1 MSAFFFTSLQG
12 RDSVF
17 GHDSFTHFYSEM
29 SRDSVQMM
37 NNARWKDWSVD
48 KWAYAKND
56 DDGIYQGRSF
66 WWNLCGGS
74 DYEIAQ
80 GVYQRSLTTRSDGVT
95 PKREKIVTWI
105 RDYTGDDTTNGS
117 RTFETI
123 KTFTHTQNY
132 HFPMQDTEFVTYNP
146 EYNVPCQPELDSME
160 GNADIGCF
168 SDHNR
173 TIAANDQAKKAIEW
187 LENKFPDKVCKG
199 DETIRTVG
207 PAPAPKTEDEE
218 EVESTEEPTNK
229 TGLYLLI
236 GGVVVVGGVIIYQM
250 S

>member
-1 MSAFFFTSLQG
+1 
-12 RDSVF
+12 
-17 GHDSFTHFYSEM
+17 M

-74 DYEIAQ
+74 GYEIAQ
-80 GVYQRSLTTRSDGVT
+80 GVYQVGNMTTRADGVT

-132 HFPMQDTEFVTYNP
+132 NP
-146 EYNVPCQPELDSME
+146 EATCQPELDSME

-236 GGVVVVGGVIIYQM
+236 GGVVVIGGVITYQM
-250 S
+250 TQG